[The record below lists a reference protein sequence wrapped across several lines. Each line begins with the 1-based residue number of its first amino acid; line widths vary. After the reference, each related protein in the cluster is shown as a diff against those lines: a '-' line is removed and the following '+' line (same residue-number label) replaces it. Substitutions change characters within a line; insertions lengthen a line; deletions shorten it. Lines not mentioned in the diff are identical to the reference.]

1 MEEIINMENI
11 LYTEG
16 LVEYLKKKKQKKLE
30 DEEKNKLIMK
40 IITKHQNVY
49 DSIIKSSPHINEEE
63 ATKFLA
69 GLFKIFDNVGIESY
83 FKGKKIQNNGTYVTL
98 SDIKSRNKILSID
111 VDLFSFEKLKKG
123 QQPTQQKT
131 SHKKNMLISPNKFN
145 KITIT
150 TDDGNNDKI
159 KPNENNNNRDDGE
172 KERVYRNSTEN
183 NGNLILEWT
192 FGNMIKLKTF
202 NFNSLEKP
210 FEIEDQIGN
219 FLEKYYGVS
228 LFKINQI
235 LKTNF

>member
-1 MEEIINMENI
+1 MENI

-145 KITIT
+145 KIRDLETFKPYFKYKFFFIFFYISPLSF
-150 TDDGNNDKI
+150 KYFFII
-159 KPNENNNNRDDGE
+159 KKDLF
-172 KERVYRNSTEN
+172 K
-183 NGNLILEWT
+183 
-192 FGNMIKLKTF
+192 IKLK
-202 NFNSLEKP
+202 LK
-210 FEIEDQIGN
+210 
-219 FLEKYYGVS
+219 
-228 LFKINQI
+228 I
-235 LKTNF
+235 LKNK